1 MGAYNLFI
9 PISSFEM
16 IDLFVYFV
24 SFFRHGKLE
33 KVMESH
39 GLWRTQKSTNPVI
52 WTNIWGTL
60 VSSFFLAPYRKGSA
74 TALPEGAFV
83 VYLNLKKNYT

>member
-33 KVMESH
+33 KVMEGH
-39 GLWRTQKSTNPVI
+39 GI
-52 WTNIWGTL
+52 
-60 VSSFFLAPYRKGSA
+60 
-74 TALPEGAFV
+74 
-83 VYLNLKKNYT
+83 